1 MGAIEKKYNELR
13 ARAVELRALAGDEVA
28 SVSRQLACEYRQ
40 RVCERASSLARE
52 AWPEVRARLAEA
64 GEPLPEGPVRY
75 SDTGGV
81 ITSCIV
87 RHATGAM
94 SVCGSR
100 SPGEESTLARAMVE
114 VRSEVGAEAERAEA
128 AWERYR
134 LAVAQGVAVE
144 PVTASEFCSLCPD
157 NLHGEGYSCHE
168 Y

>member
-13 ARAVELRALAGDEVA
+13 ARAVELRALAGAEVA
-28 SVSRQLACEYRQ
+28 VVSLELAYEYRQ

-64 GEPLPEGPVRY
+64 GKPLPEGPVRY
-75 SDTGGV
+75 LDTGSV
-81 ITSCIV
+81 ITSYIV

-100 SPGEESTLARAMVE
+100 SPGDESTLDRAIAE
-114 VRSEVGAEAERAEA
+114 VRSEFGVEAERAEA

-144 PVTASEFCSLCPD
+144 PLTVSEGS
-157 NLHGEGYSCHE
+157 GES
-168 Y
+168 